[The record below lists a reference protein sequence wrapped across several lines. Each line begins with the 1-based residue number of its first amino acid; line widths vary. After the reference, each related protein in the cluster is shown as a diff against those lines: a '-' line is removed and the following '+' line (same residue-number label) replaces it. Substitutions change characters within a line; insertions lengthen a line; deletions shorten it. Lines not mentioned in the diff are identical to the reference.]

1 MNNLDSCALEKES
14 ADSQG
19 TVHCAECNRELDY
32 LTSLVSE
39 NPRDAIYICFES
51 IKQKIF
57 VYGKYTGGKYGAI
70 QFLKYYTK
78 QECTDKECEKN
89 IKDMLAS
96 LKKDEYSRLINCK
109 KGNMDSVILTK
120 DIIEARKKDLLGG
133 SLDGIFKNANSEKKY
148 YCHAHAEGGGFK
160 CTCGADLVKLGSEQ
174 HRDLTGMED
183 QKFMET
189 FLAQVL
195 SL

>member
-1 MNNLDSCALEKES
+1 MNNLDSCAVEKEA

-19 TVHCAECNRELDY
+19 TIHCAECNRELDY

-39 NPRDAIYICFES
+39 NPRDGIYICFES

-57 VYGKYTGGKYGAI
+57 VYGKYLGGKYGAMK
-70 QFLKYYTK
+70 FSKYYTK
-78 QECTDKECEKN
+78 QECADKECEKN

-120 DIIEARKKDLLGG
+120 DIIDARKKDLLGG
-133 SLDGIFKNANSEKKY
+133 SLDGIFNNPNSEKKY
-148 YCHAHAEGGGFK
+148 YCHTHATGSSFK

-189 FLAQVL
+189 FLGQVL
-195 SL
+195 SF